1 MYSKISPAEYG
12 RLMEAAK
19 LRARHLRRQAI
30 REFGSGTGR
39 AAARALQAAR
49 RRASRLLR
57 RATPQRQ
64 QEV

>member
-12 RLMEAAK
+12 RLMQAAR
-19 LRARHLRRQAI
+19 LRAQHLRRQAI
-30 REFGSGTGR
+30 QEFGSGTGQ

-57 RATPQRQ
+57 P
-64 QEV
+64 VMP